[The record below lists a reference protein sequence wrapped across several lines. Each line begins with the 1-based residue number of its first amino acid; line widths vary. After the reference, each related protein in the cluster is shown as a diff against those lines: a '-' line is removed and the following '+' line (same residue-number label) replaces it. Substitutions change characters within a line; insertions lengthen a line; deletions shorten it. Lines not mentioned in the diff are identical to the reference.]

1 MLWQSPLLRVKGR
14 SLTCASPEY
23 SKGGCRS
30 TSLKRKVP
38 QTTISPLQY
47 TKENPWQGQDTLPL
61 LLGIVGVHPE
71 PHQGNTDTLSGLIG
85 LRHYTDHKTIVKAP
99 RLLPRTSHM
108 VLMVAPA
115 RPTPVTRL
123 IHWFYHPCDCEIY
136 RGLWNTKSQTKNIS
150 LSRVSYGGDTTP
162 ISPLERLNLVLLL
175 LSLFLER

>member
-47 TKENPWQGQDTLPL
+47 TKEKPL
-61 LLGIVGVHPE
+61 TGARYPSTTPKNCGSASRAPSREHWYTVGINE
-71 PHQGNTDTLSGLIG
+71 S
-85 LRHYTDHKTIVKAP
+85 RHYTVLKTIVKAP

-123 IHWFYHPCDCEIY
+123 VHWFCHPCDWEIY

-150 LSRVSYGGDTTP
+150 QSRVSYGGDTTP